1 MNTFTPKMRAELRD
15 LREEIPRCI
24 PEEYRENCLRM
35 ILNQKRLF
43 EGGASWQNWTPS
55 FTDHLHGTWI
65 ATAVSSIVEQG
76 GNEWMIN
83 QADSEDLDHPL
94 KTRARMAE
102 VIRVS
107 GLARILFTSTVR
119 LDWIHPL
126 CKAYWYTLSQAEREG
141 EYPHSAETR
150 IPPGI
155 RLSVFDLDQAPGA

>member
-1 MNTFTPKMRAELRD
+1 MRTFTPKMQAELRD
-15 LREEIPRCI
+15 LRREIPRCI
-24 PEEYRENCLRM
+24 PEEHRENCLRM

-43 EGGASWQNWTPS
+43 EGGASWENWTPS
-55 FTDHLHGTWI
+55 FTDNLHGTWV
-65 ATAVSSIVEQG
+65 ATTVSSIVEQG

-94 KTRARMAE
+94 KTRARMEE